1 VSKIKRLIIKLLFR
15 LLDSS
20 LPIDY
25 SKINK
30 QAAEDW
36 LWESFNSA
44 GWRSY
49 FAYED
54 LKILKQLRQGQPTE
68 QYYMLIGRSI
78 QLLYLFDAMRE
89 AGENKKSREK
99 KRLAEAK
106 KKREEEA
113 QK

>member
-1 VSKIKRLIIKLLFR
+1 MFKRLILKLLFR

-25 SKINK
+25 SKIDK
-30 QAAEDW
+30 MAAEDW
-36 LWESFNSA
+36 LWESFDNV

-54 LKILKQLRQGQPTE
+54 LKILKQLRQGQTTE
-68 QYYMLIGRSI
+68 SYYMLIGRSI

-89 AGENKKSREK
+89 AGENKKSRDL

-106 KKREEEA
+106 KKAEEE
-113 QK
+113 QE